1 MKKSNSAHFLTPEEL
16 LGTLGIREPQ
26 DIHLEAI
33 AQYCGATILYE
44 RLKGSDARI
53 LGLGEKA
60 FITVNSEVTPARQRF
75 SAAHEL
81 GHWMWDR
88 GSAAYACGREAL
100 TPPLT
105 QGSVNPERRANQ
117 YAVGLILPREMF
129 LKSIAGQTMDFDS
142 VADVADRYR
151 TSLSATAI
159 RWVELTT
166 GLVVLSGQSGEGRR
180 WTMKSANVPND
191 WQRRRFHVTEEIL
204 ARGADASLTLTTLH

>member
-1 MKKSNSAHFLTPEEL
+1 M
-16 LGTLGIREPQ
+16 GIREPQ
-26 DIHLEAI
+26 DIHRQAI

-105 QGSVNPERRANQ
+105 QGSIESGTPGEPVRG
-117 YAVGLILPREMF
+117 GLILPREMF
-129 LKSIAGQTMDFDS
+129 LKSIAGQTMDFDVRCS
-142 VADVADRYR
+142 GA
-151 TSLSATAI
+151 SLTA
-159 RWVELTT
+159 RASPPPPFVGWSRRPG

-180 WTMKSANVPND
+180 WTMKSANVSND
-191 WQRRRFHVTEEIL
+191 WQRRRFHVTEEI
-204 ARGADASLTLTTLH
+204 